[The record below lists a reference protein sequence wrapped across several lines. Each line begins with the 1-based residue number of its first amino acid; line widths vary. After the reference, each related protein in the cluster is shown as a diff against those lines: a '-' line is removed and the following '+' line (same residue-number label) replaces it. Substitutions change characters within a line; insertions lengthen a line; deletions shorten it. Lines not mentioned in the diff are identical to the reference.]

1 MYVILKEKGEM
12 YNIKEL
18 EDKLYEDEIREIVY

>member
-18 EDKLYEDEIREIVY
+18 EDKLYQHQIRELV